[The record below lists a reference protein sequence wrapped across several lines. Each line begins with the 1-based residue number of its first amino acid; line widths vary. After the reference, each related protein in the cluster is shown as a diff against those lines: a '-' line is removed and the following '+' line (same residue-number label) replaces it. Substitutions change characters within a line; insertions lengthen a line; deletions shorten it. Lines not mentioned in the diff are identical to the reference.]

1 MNLLED
7 KTYKRFFCSGID
19 DEEAVKE
26 GVIYY
31 ASQKVYDRLRD
42 KDWYKI
48 PNNKLLEQ
56 IINEALPK
64 YRQFYRFIILN
75 NNYKSCEFDVDN
87 SQLVQEMEMK
97 IDFWLNNKRKIER
110 KNQET
115 GKTEIIEIDRMIN
128 TKAGIFFTREE
139 VEELNFNQMPYKY
152 GWNQPGE
159 VAWTRQIYD
168 ILERL
173 GNIESTNI
181 VQYYDYWIH
190 TKLQRVINKK
200 PSDASEIAYVQKDCE
215 EFEKRKQ
222 AIEAKQ
228 SNKQKE
234 Q

>member
-7 KTYKRFFCSGID
+7 NTYKRFFFSGID
-19 DEEAVKE
+19 DQASVEE
-26 GVIYY
+26 GIIYY
-31 ASQKVYDRLRD
+31 SSQKIYDKLNSE
-42 KDWYKI
+42 DWYKI
-48 PNNKLLEQ
+48 SNKKLLEQ

-87 SQLVQEMEMK
+87 NQLIQDIERK
-97 IDFWLNNKRKIER
+97 ISFLLKNKRKREIKE
-110 KNQET
+110 N
-115 GKTEIIEIDRMIN
+115 GKTKIIEIDRMIN

-200 PSDASEIAYVQKDCE
+200 PSDASEIAYVQKACE
-215 EFEKRKQ
+215 QFEKRKQ
-222 AIEAKQ
+222 AIEMKHK
-228 SNKQKE
+228 NKLIETK
-234 Q
+234 

>member
-7 KTYKRFFCSGID
+7 NTYKRFFFSGID
-19 DEEAVKE
+19 DQASVEE
-26 GVIYY
+26 GIIYY
-31 ASQKVYDRLRD
+31 SSQKIYDKRNSE
-42 KDWYKI
+42 DWYKI
-48 PNNKLLEQ
+48 PNKKLLEQ

-87 SQLVQEMEMK
+87 NQLIQ
-97 IDFWLNNKRKIER
+97 DIER
-110 KNQET
+110 KISFLLKSKRKREIKENGET
-115 GKTEIIEIDRMIN
+115 KIIEIDRMID

-139 VEELNFNQMPYKY
+139 VEWLNFNQMPYKY
-152 GWNQPGE
+152 GWNAQGE
-159 VAWTRQIYD
+159 VAWTKQIYD
-168 ILERL
+168 ILEKL
-173 GNIESTNI
+173 ENIESTNL

-190 TKLQRVINKK
+190 TKLQRVINKQF
-200 PSDASEIAYVQKDCE
+200 PDASEIAYVQKACE